1 MPRIVYI
8 GGAIVFLFL
17 LMALVGDAFTPYSSA
32 SSDYKEILQ
41 PPSIRHWMGTDHLGR
56 DLLSRLMAGTRTTL
70 GLAFLVAA
78 IDAILALVLGALCGY
93 LGGWFDACV
102 MRIIDA
108 LLALPGFLLAI
119 CLLGVFGG
127 GGPQL
132 VLFLVLTGWAQ
143 LARIVRNE
151 IAVVKNLDFITVNTA
166 LGYSVARNI
175 FMHALPAVLPSLLVL
190 MLNSLVGDVFAI
202 VSLSFLGLGVS
213 PQTPEWG
220 MVLNNARNYFLNSPW
235 LFAFPS
241 ALIAVFTLGLH
252 MLADGIRECLDKKR
266 FLFPIEEIR
275 VLTGVASTCGSDTP

>member
-1 MPRIVYI
+1 MPRIAYI
-8 GGAIVFLFL
+8 GGAIVCLFF
-17 LMALVGDAFTPYSSA
+17 LMALAGDAFAPYSST
-32 SSDYKEILQ
+32 SSDYKSILE
-41 PPSIRHWMGTDHLGR
+41 PPSVRHWMGTDHLGR
-56 DLLSRLMAGTRTTL
+56 DLFSRLMAGARTTL
-70 GLAFLVAA
+70 SLAFLAAA

-93 LGGWFDACV
+93 LGGWFDTCM

-119 CLLGVFGG
+119 CLLGIFGG

-132 VLFLVLTGWAQ
+132 VLFLALTGWAQ
-143 LARIVRNE
+143 LSRIVRNE
-151 IAVVKNLDFITVNTA
+151 IAAVKHLDFITVNTA
-166 LGYSVARNI
+166 LGYSVARNL
-175 FMHALPAVLPSLLVL
+175 FMHALPAVIPSLLIL

-220 MVLNNARNYFLNSPW
+220 MVLFDARSFFLNSPW
-235 LFAFPS
+235 LFAFPC

-252 MLADGIRECLDKKR
+252 LLADGIREYLDKKR

-275 VLTGVASTCGSDTP
+275 MLAGVASTCGSDT